1 MEHFAE
7 KTINIDLHIHSYASF
22 YKDGSIV
29 DNSKIENIDIL
40 LKALETNNINMFAIT
55 DHNRFDYELYTKLN
69 EKIKENK
76 IVKKNL
82 PGIEFDVQLDENLPK
97 CHIIAIFDDSDFTK
111 LQNIP
116 KVIKDYKELSKDESY
131 TMDEFEILIKKIGLK
146 TILIVH
152 QKQSLD
158 NKTGKTDS
166 LSAACDDPSFFLK
179 TCYIDSLEFGSNR
192 TEGIVKNSLNDLN
205 IDFPLITGSDCHDW
219 NSYPYRDKNNKID
232 RKFTSLKCL
241 PTFKG
246 LLMAISSFNSRAN
259 RNENHNSYYIENIK
273 VGEKMYP
280 LVNGINAIIGDNGSG
295 KTMLLNLLCNG
306 KIRYYDDLVKE
317 NKLAFN
323 YNKKDFQKNYIE
335 YISQGEIKDKVKD
348 GMLFSGSSD
357 YYNEISTKATFSLNI
372 TDYFSKLHKY
382 VMQNISVNESRDK
395 LKNKSISVIPVKGNF
410 YLPNINSAID
420 LLDISEDNER
430 KNKLNNAIST
440 LKGEF
445 NNNKDY
451 YKKLML
457 EDKINFTIKELDDIY
472 KNIENN
478 YLLKEKD
485 NKVRSIITKH
495 LNNYETSLSTRRTSD
510 EKEKKQLLN
519 NYNDFKKSIIDFIKL
534 ENKDNIFPEFPKRIT
549 GSSIKQKSG
558 YEFTKKAL
566 YHNSDLKD
574 EFYKYCFNNEY
585 STEKAIKKID
595 TEDSYLKAL
604 KNCSSMKEIEKY
616 KIQRIQGFINE
627 YSKENTFISEVQSK
641 TIVGNTPGEISL
653 VYYKFQIQEQE
664 SDFYVLAIDQPE
676 DDINPKR
683 INKFLLKIL
692 SNIRDKKQVLIVTHN
707 PMLVVNLD
715 VDNVIYL
722 NKVNNKLD
730 IKYGALEY
738 DEDYSILDLIK
749 DNLDGGYAA
758 IEGRLKKYDKDNN

>member
-1 MEHFAE
+1 MKHFAE

-40 LKALETNNINMFAIT
+40 LKALEEHNINLFAIT
-55 DHNRFDYELYTKLN
+55 DHNRFDYDLYTKLR
-69 EKIKENK
+69 EEIKENK

-82 PGIEFDVQLDENLPK
+82 PGIEFDVQLDEKLPK
-97 CHIIAIFDDSDFTK
+97 CHIITIFDDSYLDK
-111 LQNIP
+111 LECIP
-116 KVIKDYKELSKDESY
+116 KIIKDYKELSKDEFY
-131 TMDEFEILIKKIGLK
+131 TMDEFETLIKKIGLK

-205 IDFPLITGSDCHDW
+205 IEFPLITGSDCHDW
-219 NSYPYRDKNNKID
+219 NSYPYRDENNKID

-259 RNENHNSYYIENIK
+259 RNENQNPYYIENIK
-273 VGEKMYP
+273 IGEKTYP

-295 KTMLLNLLCNG
+295 KTMLLNLLCG
-306 KIRYYDDLVKE
+306 GGIKYYDNLIKE
-317 NKLAFN
+317 NELSFN
-323 YNKKDFQKNYIE
+323 YNKKDFQKSSID
-335 YISQGEIKDKVKD
+335 YISQGEIKDKVKN
-348 GMLFSGSSD
+348 GTLFSGSSD
-357 YYNEISTKATFSLNI
+357 FYDEVLTKTTFSSNI
-372 TDYFSKLHKY
+372 TNYFLKLHKY
-382 VMQNISVNESRDK
+382 VIQNISINESRNK
-395 LKNKSISVIPVKGNF
+395 LKNKSVIIVPVNSNF
-410 YLPNINSAID
+410 YLPNINSTID
-420 LLDISEDNER
+420 LLDISEDKER
-430 KNKLNNAIST
+430 KNSLNITIMA
-440 LKGEF
+440 LKSEF
-445 NNNKDY
+445 DNNKDY
-451 YKKLML
+451 YQNLRL
-457 EDKINFTIKELDDIY
+457 GDKVKRIIKELENIY
-472 KNIENN
+472 KTVEGN
-478 YLLKEKD
+478 YVLKEND

-495 LNNYETSLSTRRTSD
+495 LNDYETSLSTRRTSD
-510 EKEKKQLLN
+510 EKEKKQVLN
-519 NYNDFKKSIIDFIKL
+519 NYNGFKKSILDFVKL
-534 ENKDNIFPEFPKRIT
+534 ENKDNPFPEFPQKINGAST
-549 GSSIKQKSG
+549 KQKGG
-558 YEFTKKAL
+558 YEFTKRTL
-566 YHNSDLKD
+566 YHDTNLKE
-574 EFYKYCFNNEY
+574 EFYKYCFNNDYIAEE
-585 STEKAIKKID
+585 SIKKID
-595 TEDSYLKAL
+595 KKEDYLKAL
-604 KNCSSMKEIEKY
+604 KNCSYLKDIEKY
-616 KIQRIQGFINE
+616 KKQRIQGFIDE
-627 YSKENTFISEVQSK
+627 YSKENTYISEVQSK
-641 TIVGNTPGEISL
+641 TKVGNTPGEISL

-683 INKFLLKIL
+683 IKQFLLKFL

-715 VDNVIYL
+715 VDNVIYM
-722 NKVNNKLD
+722 NKVNNKID

-749 DNLDGGYAA
+749 DNLDGGYDV

>member
-7 KTINIDLHIHSYASF
+7 NTINIDLHIHSYASY

-29 DNSKIENIDIL
+29 DNSKIENVDKLIS
-40 LKALETNNINMFAIT
+40 ALEKYNINMFAIT
-55 DHNRFDYELYTKLN
+55 DHNRFDYELYEKLK
-69 EKIKENK
+69 EKIASNK

-82 PGIEFDVQLDENLPK
+82 PGIEFDVQLDEKLPK
-97 CHIIAIFDDSDFTK
+97 CHIIAIFDDSDLDK
-111 LQNIP
+111 LKGIP
-116 KVIKDYKELSKDESY
+116 KKIKEYKELSKDESY
-131 TMDEFEILIKKIGLK
+131 TMEEFEILIKKIGLK

-166 LSAACDDPSFFLK
+166 LSSACEDPSFFLK

-192 TEGIVKNSLNDLN
+192 TEGIVKNSLHDLN

-219 NSYPYRDKNNKID
+219 ASYPYRDNSNKID
-232 RKFTSLKCL
+232 RRFTSLKCL

-246 LLMAISSFNSRAN
+246 LLMSISSFNSRAN
-259 RNENHNSYYIENIK
+259 RSENSNPFYIENIK
-273 VGEKMYP
+273 IGEKLYP

-295 KTMLLNLLCNG
+295 KTMLLNLICDG
-306 KIRYYDDLVKE
+306 KIKYYDDLVKE
-317 NKLAFN
+317 MKLSFN
-323 YNKKDFQKNYIE
+323 YNRSDFQKNYIE

-348 GMLFSGSSD
+348 GTLFSESSD

-372 TDYFSKLHKY
+372 TNYFSKVHRF
-382 VMQNISVNESRDK
+382 VMQNISINENKNK
-395 LKNKSISVIPVKGNF
+395 LKNKSISIVPIKGNF
-410 YLPNINSAID
+410 YLPNVNSTID

-430 KNKLNNAIST
+430 KNELNIAISA

-445 NNNKDY
+445 NNNKEY

-457 EDKINFTIKELDDIY
+457 EDNIKNTIKELDNIY
-472 KNIENN
+472 KTVENN
-478 YLLKEKD
+478 YLLKELD
-485 NKVRSIITKH
+485 NKVRSIITKN
-495 LNNYETSLSTRRTSD
+495 LNDYETSLSTRRTSD
-510 EKEKKQLLN
+510 EKEQKQLLN
-519 NYNDFKKSIIDFIKL
+519 SYNDFKKSIVDFIKL
-534 ENKDNIFPEFPKRIT
+534 ENKENIFPAFPKKIT
-549 GSSIKQKSG
+549 GASTKQKSG

-566 YHNSDLKD
+566 YHNLDLKD
-574 EFYKYCFNNEY
+574 EFYKYCFNTDY

-595 TEDSYLKAL
+595 NKSDYLKAL
-604 KNCSSMKEIEKY
+604 KNCSTLKEIEKY
-616 KIQRIQGFINE
+616 KLQRVQGFIND
-627 YSKENTFISEVQSK
+627 YSKENTYISEVQSREK
-641 TIVGNTPGEISL
+641 VGNTPGEISL
-653 VYYKFQIQEQE
+653 VYYKFQIQEQG

-683 INKFLLKIL
+683 INKFLLKFL
-692 SNIRDKKQVLIVTHN
+692 SNIRDQKQVLIVTHN

-722 NKVNNKLD
+722 NKIDNKLN

-738 DEDYSILDLIK
+738 DEDYSVLDLIK

-758 IEGRLKKYDKDNN
+758 IEGRLKKYDKDND